1 MMQAMQGGFHPG
13 AMPQHPGVP
22 PGHPMAPGMAHN
34 PSQPGAQP
42 GMPQQMAAAHMGV
55 SGPGGQVNPAAL
67 MGGGMA
73 PGAGPNAHAMHHLNP
88 QMFQQQQQF
97 GMNNPNMVAIQQQR
111 MLQQRQLMAQAQQ
124 MGYGNMGGNGM
135 GMNMNMNAAQFAAM
149 RNQNMR
155 QVGVPPHMQQ
165 AHLQQQGQHPNPQ
178 QHAQMMQQLALHQ
191 QQQAANNQMQQGGQ
205 HGHPGLTPQQLQ
217 QLQQQQ
223 QQQMANQ
230 MAAQASSQGQPNPQ
244 NPQPQPQPQPQHQPQ
259 PPQQPGQQPQPVSQ
273 PPQRA
278 PTPAMSQAGQPQ
290 NQLPTAPQPNQPQQ
304 PQGQN
309 QPPNQPQTQPQQPN
323 PQLLHAAQQQQH
335 HHLANNLQHQIQQQ
349 QQKNPELKGHCLLKL
364 MLFAEHLS
372 GYPGSKGRDDL
383 VYWQDFVSRFFSRSG
398 VFRLNLLI
406 YPNNETNI
414 EEQGNSKQ
422 YEIAQP
428 ALARYF
434 YTHFTSG
441 MRNMQ
446 LTFEKGTVDKSLPTG
461 HFIENP
467 KASLIYWYDNSHV
480 VAKGSLRAQF
490 DHEQKIELLEFHTES
505 HDEYV
510 SRKMVIERAL
520 PAHQWVKDWNKVN
533 SQDSKLSPEISK
545 KGKTKMMKSPPHPPP
560 DLDLPDSA
568 VKNKMGITEAVF
580 QFLEIVEVMGQM
592 NPLFHYYTTHPGLSP
607 YDALEQYVKTAI
619 PNAAQQGA
627 VNGQQPGNMPG
638 GTRTPGFPQFQMG
651 ASPAAAHLQLPG
663 SPSMGSPAQGHM
675 QAPGMA
681 LQQSQQ
687 GTNSSGPSANT
698 SPASN
703 KRRRPSGVKTEDDSG
718 APTPAS
724 IGAGPQVN
732 GVTMAGKTKPQ
743 TPRMQKRAKA
753 GPA

>member
-1 MMQAMQGGFHPG
+1 MMQAMPGGFHPG
-13 AMPQHPGVP
+13 AMQQHPGVP

-165 AHLQQQGQHPNPQ
+165 AHLPQQGQHPNPQ
-178 QHAQMMQQLALHQ
+178 HAQMMAQQLALHQ

-205 HGHPGLTPQQLQ
+205 PGHPGLTPQHLQ
-217 QLQQQQ
+217 HIQQQ

-259 PPQQPGQQPQPVSQ
+259 PPQQPGQQPQPTSQ

-278 PTPAMSQAGQPQ
+278 PTPAMSQASQPQ

-335 HHLANNLQHQIQQQ
+335 LANNLQHQIQ
-349 QQKNPELKGHCLLKL
+349 KNEGLKGHCLLKL

-383 VYWQDFVSRFFSRSG
+383 GYWQEFVSRFFSRNG
-398 VFRLNLLI
+398 VFRFNLFTYL
-406 YPNNETNI
+406 NNETNT
-414 EEQGNSKQ
+414 EEQGTSKQ

-480 VAKGSLRAQF
+480 VAKGSLRVQF
-490 DHEQKIELLEFHTES
+490 DQDQKIELLEFHTES

-545 KGKTKMMKSPPHPPP
+545 KGKTKLMKSPPHPPP

-592 NPLFHYYTTHPGLSP
+592 NPLFHYYHTHPGLSP
-607 YDALEQYVKTAI
+607 YRALEQYVNTAI

-627 VNGQQPGNMPG
+627 VIGQQPGNMPG
-638 GTRTPGFPQFQMG
+638 GPRTPSFPQFQVG

-724 IGAGPQVN
+724 MGAGPQVN
-732 GVTMAGKTKPQ
+732 GVAMAGKTKPP
-743 TPRMQKRAKA
+743 TPRMQKRVKA
-753 GPA
+753 NPA

>member
-1 MMQAMQGGFHPG
+1 MMQAMPGGFHPG
-13 AMPQHPGVP
+13 AMQQHPGVP

-73 PGAGPNAHAMHHLNP
+73 PGAGPNAHAMHHLSP

-97 GMNNPNMVAIQQQR
+97 GMNNPNMVALQQQR

-149 RNQNMR
+149 RNNQNMR
-155 QVGVPPHMQQ
+155 QAGVPPHMQQ
-165 AHLQQQGQHPNPQ
+165 AHLPQQGQHPNPQ
-178 QHAQMMQQLALHQ
+178 QHAQMMAQQLALHQ
-191 QQQAANNQMQQGGQ
+191 QQQAAANNQMQQGGQ
-205 HGHPGLTPQQLQ
+205 PGHPGLTPQQLQ
-217 QLQQQQ
+217 HLQQQH

-230 MAAQASSQGQPNPQ
+230 MAAQASSQGQQNPQ

-259 PPQQPGQQPQPVSQ
+259 PPQQPGQQPQPASQ

-278 PTPAMSQAGQPQ
+278 PTPAMSQASQPQ

-323 PQLLHAAQQQQH
+323 PQLLHAAQQQH
-335 HHLANNLQHQIQQQ
+335 HHLANNLQHQIQ
-349 QQKNPELKGHCLLKL
+349 KNAELKGHCLLKL

-383 VYWQDFVSRFFSRSG
+383 GYWQEFVSRFFSRSG
-398 VFRLNLLI
+398 VFRLNLFV
-406 YPNNETNI
+406 YPNNETNT

-545 KGKTKMMKSPPHPPP
+545 KGKTKLMKSPPHPPP

-592 NPLFHYYTTHPGLSP
+592 NPLFHYYHTHPGLSP
-607 YDALEQYVKTAI
+607 YDALEQYVNTAI

-627 VNGQQPGNMPG
+627 VIGQQPGNMPAG
-638 GTRTPGFPQFQMG
+638 PRTPSFPQFQMG

-663 SPSMGSPAQGHM
+663 SPMGSPAQGHM

-724 IGAGPQVN
+724 MGAGPQVN
-732 GVTMAGKTKPQ
+732 GVAMSGKSKPP
-743 TPRMQKRAKA
+743 TPRMQKRVKA
-753 GPA
+753 NPA